1 MLLGREGPDLGPVE
15 SPSSSAASPTRG
27 PGACRNEKRQGGEG
41 ALSGDDP
48 CQAELGVGKGRRQVR
63 DRDPGGKGR
72 YPREVT
78 ATAYFSFPKYSLPV
92 GSGPDVWV
100 VAEERGALPSSR
112 LLPCTEGLRSPL
124 ASVFRSSI
132 GTSESST
139 VLGKGFEERGVRSCS
154 QYQITMA
161 TDF

>member
-1 MLLGREGPDLGPVE
+1 MRSGK
-15 SPSSSAASPTRG
+15 
-27 PGACRNEKRQGGEG
+27 EKRG
-41 ALSGDDP
+41 ALSGHDP
-48 CQAELGVGKGRRQVR
+48 RQGEPGMGEGRRQGR

-78 ATAYFSFPKYSLPV
+78 ATVYFSFPKYSLPV

-139 VLGKGFEERGVRSCS
+139 VLGKGCEERVVGSSSR
-154 QYQITMA
+154 YQITMA